1 MSNISEIKTHGL
13 SDDELLAIIEKNR
26 KVIRGYLDL
35 PFIRSL
41 VENVLELLDEVYF
54 RSEFIGFDELPER
67 PNADRPIIY
76 ASNHSGMAF
85 PWDAIMFSSMFY
97 KRNGY
102 DMSKTGRPLTAPMLS
117 KTTLMNPFL
126 LPDFWKRAGG
136 VDATSINFE
145 TLMNMPESDIL
156 IYPEGIAGI
165 GKGFNRRYQLQ
176 RFSTSILRMSIKYK
190 TDIIPFA
197 TINGEYI
204 NPYVYSFDS
213 INRQIEKL
221 GIPFLPIGPLTLIL
235 IFQPWLFYFAFPA
248 KLTFVMGERIRP
260 YELLDKPFAQ
270 ITQEDLDQL
279 RDKIHVTMQQQ
290 FDIAV
295 KQYGKRPY
303 QWKEFWA
310 RWRKNWKK
318 FPYFLPFGWPIM
330 FSEFDRQYHHA
341 DGKPVKLDLHFS
353 SVLHYILRNPITIA
367 YFIPILG
374 WIPMLM
380 RGYRNSRL

>member
-1 MSNISEIKTHGL
+1 MTDISEIKTQGL
-13 SDDELLAIIEKNR
+13 SDDELAAIIKDNR
-26 KVIRGYLDL
+26 KLIRGYLDL

-54 RSEFIGFDELPER
+54 RSEFIGFDDLPER
-67 PNADRPIIY
+67 PNPNRPIIY

-85 PWDAIMFSSMFY
+85 PWDAIIFSSMFY

-145 TLMNMPESDIL
+145 TLMNMPETDIL

-176 RFSTSILRMSIKYK
+176 RFSTSILRMSLKYRS
-190 TDIIPFA
+190 DIIPFA

-204 NPYVYSFDS
+204 NPYVYSFDI
-213 INRQIEKL
+213 INRHIKKL
-221 GIPFLPIGPLTLIL
+221 GIPFLPIGPLTLVL

-260 YELLDKPFAQ
+260 YEILDKPFEE
-270 ITQEDLDQL
+270 ITQKDLDEL
-279 RDKIHVTMQQQ
+279 RDQIHVKMQQQ

-295 KQYGKRPY
+295 EQYGKKTLSMERVLGPMA
-303 QWKEFWA
+303 KELE
-310 RWRKNWKK
+310 KISL
-318 FPYFLPFGWPIM
+318 LPAIRMADHVFGI
-330 FSEFDRQYHHA
+330 
-341 DGKPVKLDLHFS
+341 
-353 SVLHYILRNPITIA
+353 
-367 YFIPILG
+367 
-374 WIPMLM
+374 
-380 RGYRNSRL
+380 